1 MFNYLKGIWRK
12 IVSYNQP
19 IFVSQCIEWESIPD
33 HLKDSTG
40 KPYEFDKGLLPTSSM
55 VSESQRGFLLK
66 EKYNKGGEH
75 LVVLTL
81 AKKIAAGDLLTF
93 EQIKELRTQYNKRA
107 RFSTAKEDTMGYI
120 NFMLLGGHNTKIFL
134 GLSCSFESTGM
145 LAVSGLNP
153 KNE

>member
-1 MFNYLKGIWRK
+1 MFNYLKGVWRK
-12 IVSYNQP
+12 IV
-19 IFVSQCIEWESIPD
+19 EWDIPD

-40 KPYEFDKGLLPTSSM
+40 KPYEFDKGLLPTSDM
-55 VSESQRGFLLK
+55 TKEAQCGFLLK

-81 AKKIAAGDLLTF
+81 ARKIAAGDLLTF

-107 RFSTAKEDTMGYI
+107 RFSTAKEDTMGFI
-120 NFMLLGGHNTKIFL
+120 NFMLLGGHPTKSFL
-134 GLSCSFESTGM
+134 GMTYTIDVTM
-145 LAVSGLNP
+145 NNVSGCYT

>member
-1 MFNYLKGIWRK
+1 MFNYLRGIWRK
-12 IVSYNQP
+12 IVGYNST
-19 IFVSQCIEWESIPD
+19 FVSQCIEWESIPD

-120 NFMLLGGHNTKIFL
+120 NFVLLGGHPTKIFL
-134 GLSCSFESTGM
+134 ETGYSIEAGM